1 MKASRDDQGIF
12 REYLLGKLSAEDR
25 DELEQRLF
33 VEDGLYEELQTAEDD
48 LIDDFL
54 TGDLEPEDVASF
66 HQNFLVSSQRKQ
78 KLRLGEAWR
87 NYAAVHGGKKRPTK
101 VQPGPGWDWRQLF
114 SIRILK
120 PVSVAAVVLIAATV
134 GWRVWFSHSEV
145 EQGLMALDA
154 AYSKERPLE
163 SRITNLHYAP
173 FGSTRGPG
181 LHDVNE
187 TELTRSELLLLK
199 ELKRKPTA
207 SAQHALGKVYLSKKE
222 FDKAVA
228 KFEGALKD
236 DPNNA
241 QIYADLGAA
250 LLEKGKVEVQKSKTD
265 NSTAESGKGMEY
277 FAQSLANLN
286 KALELDNN
294 LPEAL
299 FNRALLHE
307 SIGLLPQA
315 EADWRQYL
323 ERDPNSKWT
332 DEARD
337 RLTQLQQR
345 LKESSLNKEEIFQK
359 FLTDFNSGDE
369 DRIWTVVSSYQNRSG
384 NIVVEQLVDIY
395 LQAAVENG
403 KEDASRALQQLSYLG
418 ELQMRRAT
426 DRFLID
432 LVRIYESANPRQ
444 HDLIVTARELMKK
457 GHDGWGQLSVKDNEK
472 LFRDASDLFEQAG
485 NYPEAAIAQYWI
497 SFCHFRQ
504 HDQKQ
509 SQQILDPLLLAC
521 ESRHYF
527 WLQARILYLLSAI
540 EFDLNE
546 HSRAVD
552 FGLRAAGIAER
563 VNDSVGLLNATSALI
578 EYYRYLG
585 SYSKSLACIQR
596 SVPLVTTA
604 ALDPIQGARHFSFA
618 ALAFATMGLPDAAAG
633 YQREAL
639 RMALTTG
646 SDAVK
651 CQNYAFLGTIYGKLK
666 KFGEALQSVQLAA
679 GLAQSH
685 AAEPAYRSLSAYS
698 ALQMG
703 NIYRDQGDFDKAL
716 AQYAVAIDLYK
727 SFPDFQPHL
736 FQAHKGRLFCYIR
749 QQNDPLA
756 QEEISTLL
764 GLMEK
769 YRSQISDENYRNTFF
784 DIEQSVINTA
794 IDFEYSRKNNREQA
808 FDYANSSRAR
818 SLLDL
823 LNADAKVKA
832 RVQDANIRFQT
843 GSEPIPLE
851 KIVKQLPGQTQL
863 LQYIILEDKI
873 LIWLIS
879 KNDFQVKVQPIS
891 RKDLNEKLLHY
902 LNLISRPPNDDDAQ
916 ESALAKELYV
926 ILIQP
931 VASLLDRQ
939 KLLCIIPDGTLNYL
953 PFAALVS
960 PGSGKYFFQEHRLM
974 TSPSPSVFL
983 TCSDNAMRNSGPKE
997 EKILSVGNPTFDR
1010 AAFPELD
1017 DLPAA
1022 GKEANEVGSQYKSRV
1037 VLAENQ
1043 ATKAAV
1049 KREIESSDVI
1059 HLAIHSN
1066 VDNEVPLR
1074 STLIMAKP
1082 ASSTP
1087 QIKARD
1093 QVSDSVVYAYEIYNL
1108 KLRNTRLVVVSSC
1121 ESGTGHYYNGE
1132 GVSSFARA
1140 FIGAGVPLV
1149 VASLWS
1155 VDSSA
1160 TERLM
1165 IAFHKH
1171 RTKEGVTT
1179 VDALRS
1185 AQTDMLREPAAR
1197 YRRPYYWAA
1206 FSVTGGYAQF

>member
-1 MKASRDDQGIF
+1 MTAGRDDQGIF

-25 DELEQRLF
+25 DEVEQRLF
-33 VEDGLYEELQTAEDD
+33 LEGQLYEELQTAEDD

-54 TGDLEPEDVASF
+54 TGDLEQEDVARF
-66 HQNFLVSSQRKQ
+66 HQNFLVSSQRQQ

-87 NYAAVHGGKKRPTK
+87 NYAAVHGGKKRPR
-101 VQPGPGWDWRQLF
+101 VDSREGWRWRDLF
-114 SIRILK
+114 SIRTLK
-120 PVSVAAVVLIAATV
+120 PVTVAAVVLIVATV
-134 GWRVWFSHSEV
+134 GWRVWFSQSEV
-145 EQGLMALDA
+145 DQGLKALDA

-163 SRITNLHYAP
+163 SRITQLHYAP

-181 LHDVNE
+181 LHDFDE
-187 TELTRSELLLLK
+187 SELTQSELLLLK

-207 SAQHALGKVYLSKKE
+207 SAQHAVGKVYLSKKE
-222 FDKAVA
+222 FDKAIA
-228 KFEGALKD
+228 KFEEALKE
-236 DPNNA
+236 DPNNG
-241 QIYADLGAA
+241 QVFADLGAA
-250 LLEKGKVEVQKSKTD
+250 LFEKGKAELQKSK
-265 NSTAESGKGMEY
+265 SGSGTAESGKGMEY
-277 FAQSLANLN
+277 FAYSLANLN
-286 KALELDNN
+286 KALEIDNN
-294 LPEAL
+294 LLEAL

-307 SIGLLPQA
+307 SMGLLPQA
-315 EADWRQYL
+315 EADWRNYL
-323 ERDPNSKWT
+323 EKDRNSKWA

-337 RLTQLQQR
+337 RLIQLQKR
-345 LKESSLNKEEIFQK
+345 LKETSLNKEEIFQK
-359 FLTDFNSGDE
+359 FLGDFNSGNE
-369 DRIWTVVSSYQNRSG
+369 DRVWAVVSSYQNRSG
-384 NIVVEQLVDIY
+384 NIVIEQLIDTY
-395 LQAAVENG
+395 LQAAVENK
-403 KEDASRALQQLSYLG
+403 KEDASRALRQLSYLG

-432 LVRIYESANPRQ
+432 LVRIYESVNPRQ
-444 HDLIVTARELMKK
+444 RDLIVTARELMKK
-457 GHDGWGQLSVKDNEK
+457 GYDGWGRLSVKDNEK
-472 LFRDASDLFEQAG
+472 LFKDASDLFEQAG
-485 NYPEAAIAQYWI
+485 NYPEAAIAEYWI
-497 SFCHFRQ
+497 SFCHFRE
-504 HDQKQ
+504 HDQDQ
-509 SQQILDPLLLAC
+509 TRQILDRLLLEC

-527 WLQARILYLLSAI
+527 WLQARILYLLSAV

-552 FGLRAAGIAER
+552 FGLQAARIAER
-563 VNDSVGLLNATSALI
+563 LNDSVGLLNATTALI

-585 SYSKSLACIQR
+585 SYSKSLAFIER
-596 SVPLVTTA
+596 SVPLVTII
-604 ALDPIQGARHFSFA
+604 ALDPIQGARYFSLA

-639 RMALTTG
+639 RMAITTG

-666 KFGEALQSVQLAA
+666 KFDEALQSVQLAI

-703 NIYRDQGDFDKAL
+703 DIYRDQGDFDKAIV
-716 AQYAVAIDLYK
+716 QYTTAIDLYK
-727 SFPDFQPHL
+727 SFPDFQLHL
-736 FQAHKGRLFCYIR
+736 FQAHKGRLFCHIR

-764 GLMEK
+764 GFMEK
-769 YRSQISDENYRNTFF
+769 YRSRISDENYRNTFF
-784 DIEQSVINTA
+784 DVEQSVINTA
-794 IDFEYSRKNNREQA
+794 IDFEYSRKNNQEQA

-832 RVQDANIRFQT
+832 KVQDADIRFQT
-843 GSEPIPLE
+843 VSEPKPLAE
-851 KIVKQLPGQTQL
+851 IVKQLPERTQL

-873 LIWLIS
+873 LIGLIS
-879 KNDFQVKVQPIS
+879 RNDFQVKVQPIS
-891 RKDLNEKLLHY
+891 RKDLNEKLLRY
-902 LNLISRPPNDDDAQ
+902 LNLTSRPPDEDDAQ

-931 VASLLDRQ
+931 VEPLLDQQ

-953 PFAALVS
+953 PFAALIS
-960 PGSGKYFFQEHRLM
+960 PGSGKYFFEEHRLM

-983 TCSDNAMRNSGPKE
+983 TCSQNAMRNNRPKE
-997 EKILSVGNPTFDR
+997 ERILSVGNPTFDR
-1010 AAFPELD
+1010 DAFPDLD

-1022 GKEANEVGSQYKSRV
+1022 GKEANEVASQYKSRV
-1037 VLAENQ
+1037 VLPDNQ
-1043 ATKAAV
+1043 ATKAALR
-1049 KREIESSDVI
+1049 REIESSDVI
-1059 HLAIHSN
+1059 HLAIHSS

-1082 ASSTP
+1082 VNGTP
-1087 QIKARD
+1087 QIKATD
-1093 QVSDSVVYAYEIYNL
+1093 LVSDSVVYAYEIYNL
-1108 KLRNTRLVVVSSC
+1108 KLLNTRLVVLSSC
-1121 ESGTGHYYNGE
+1121 ESGAGHYYNGE

-1140 FIGAGVPLV
+1140 FIAAGVPLV
-1149 VASLWS
+1149 VASLWP
-1155 VDSSA
+1155 VDSTS

-1165 IAFHKH
+1165 VVFHRH

-1185 AQTDMLREPAAR
+1185 AQADMLREPAAR

-1206 FSVTGGYAQF
+1206 FGITGGYAQF